1 MEARSLSSVKCV
13 GGLVRPQKR
22 LQDVLSSCK
31 ISTLFHIILKEVSFT
46 AEGEEARR
54 SLRAKV
60 SPTVSIFI
68 HIIERVGIQ
77 LFIIPSYL
85 FRVCKIRNDV
95 SCFGPDTVPVGFLSF
110 LCRSREG
117 FLLCPHNRANVSN
130 GYIGQRTT
138 YPGWALG
145 HEDKNMKNKINYKI
159 KQNKT
164 K

>member
-13 GGLVRPQKR
+13 CGGGGLVRPQKR

-31 ISTLFHIILKEVSFT
+31 TSTLFNIILKEVSFT

-54 SLRAKV
+54 RLRAKV

-68 HIIERVGIQ
+68 HIIDRVGVQ

-95 SCFGPDTVPVGFLSF
+95 SCFGPDLILFLWAFSLFSVLPARGFYYVHTTGQTSQTVTSAK
-110 LCRSREG
+110 EQ
-117 FLLCPHNRANVSN
+117 HIQA
-130 GYIGQRTT
+130 
-138 YPGWALG
+138 G
-145 HEDKNMKNKINYKI
+145 HWVTKI
-159 KQNKT
+159 KI
-164 K
+164 